1 MLRSWETNLWVR
13 RQLQSAQNHPHIG
26 DFLIL
31 PQKVFRKIGARQT
44 LQLCCD
50 LSMCYSKNNTNFGVV
65 ILIALLSVCAI
76 REPIHRAKEVFTR
89 KMKNVPSEV
98 NQDQDPA
105 GPTTTALAK
114 NQFQTQPPNVRANH
128 TTPFHKASYH
138 HCILISRSI
147 SLRVTA

>member
-1 MLRSWETNLWVR
+1 MSETTVAIR
-13 RQLQSAQNHPHIG
+13 TQNHPRIG

-44 LQLCCD
+44 LQELSYVVTCLCVRAT
-50 LSMCYSKNNTNFGVV
+50 NNTNLT
-65 ILIALLSVCAI
+65 LIVLIPLPSVCAI
-76 REPIHRAKEVFTR
+76 REPIRRAKEVFTR

-128 TTPFHKASYH
+128 TIPFHKASYH

-147 SLRVTA
+147 SFRVTA